1 MGTLSEQFV
10 RRVEVFLAVSKTKI
24 TEFGLQSVGDPNF
37 VAHLR
42 RGRSPTLGTA
52 DKVLA
57 YIEKLE
63 AKVAAKPN
71 NRKTK

>member
-63 AKVAAKPN
+63 EKVASKSI
-71 NRKTK
+71 NRKAK

>member
-10 RRVEVFLAVSKTKI
+10 RRVEGFLAVSKTKI

-63 AKVAAKPN
+63 EKVAAKSN